1 MLCLI
6 IIEEGTS
13 RKILVSLCLV
23 CLKFLRCNRSLSVG
37 FVPVIDMSPYERIY
51 SQVSDTAE
59 GEQTAS
65 QAEQYPYL
73 PR

>member
-13 RKILVSLCLV
+13 RKILASLCLV
-23 CLKFLRCNRSLSVG
+23 CLRCNRSLSVG
-37 FVPVIDMSPYERIY
+37 LVPVIDMSPYERIY

-65 QAEQYPYL
+65 QTEQYPYL